1 MTILSPGAVNNTP
14 EIFGATPTA
23 QQLAD
28 RERVY
33 AMPLDKID
41 PAELTAYPD
50 ESMFWKF
57 ERLRAEQP
65 VHYTADEDSNY
76 GAYWSITKWDDIVRI
91 DTDSVTFS
99 NEAGISI
106 ASQRKDRHYEGYQ
119 VDGVADTRTPEQIEE
134 DKKKGIQSLLS
145 MDPPKHG
152 LHRGAVSESVSP
164 ANLADFEPLIRE
176 RIAGI
181 LDGLPIGEE
190 FDWVDKVSMELTAM
204 TLATLFNYPQERR
217 RELTFWSDVMTVTP
231 GPGEVVETHEEA
243 TAARHAFF
251 ATIAKMYQERGA
263 AEPEMDFMS
272 LMAHSPQS
280 KDFTL
285 PEILGDAI
293 ILLVGGNDTTRNTL
307 TGSVYA
313 MDRFP
318 EEQAKLRENPKLI
331 PNMVSETIRW
341 QTPLTHM
348 MRKANEDVEVGGQL
362 IKKGDKIA
370 LWYVSGNRDDSKLES
385 PNEYKI
391 DRKNPRQHLSFGFGV
406 HRCLG
411 NRVGELQLR
420 LAWEEILKRFP
431 EIKVVGE
438 PVRAYNNFAKGY
450 DSMTVIIP
458 SRYDA

>member
-1 MTILSPGAVNNTP
+1 MTTVTPETVRDNTP
-14 EIFGATPTA
+14 EILAAEPTA
-23 QQLAD
+23 KQLEA
-28 RERVY
+28 RARIY
-33 AMPLDKID
+33 AMPLEKID
-41 PAELTAYPD
+41 PAAI
-50 ESMFWKF
+50 ESFPNEEMFWKF
-57 ERLRAEQP
+57 ERLRAEDP
-65 VHYTADEDSNY
+65 VHFTSGEDSAY
-76 GAYWSITKWDDIVRI
+76 GDYWSVTKWDDIIKI
-91 DTDSVTFS
+91 DTDSVTYS
-99 NEAGISI
+99 NEAGITI
-106 ASQRKDRHYEGYQ
+106 GANRPDRQPSQYSPQGE
-119 VDGVADTRTPEQIEE
+119 DTRTDEQKAA
-134 DKKKGIQSLLS
+134 DKERGIQSLLS
-145 MDPPKHG
+145 MDPPQHG

-164 ANLADFEPLIRE
+164 ANLNDLEPLIRE

-217 RELTFWSDVMTVTP
+217 RELTFWSDVMTATP
-231 GPGEVVETHEEA
+231 GPGEVVETAEEA
-243 TAARHAFF
+243 NQARQNFY

-263 AEPEMDFMS
+263 AEPGQDFMS

-285 PEILGDAI
+285 PEVLGDSI

-318 EEQAKLRENPKLI
+318 EQNEKVRANPKLI

-348 MRKANEDVEVGGQL
+348 MRKANEDVEVGGKL
-362 IKKGDKIA
+362 IKKGDAIA
-370 LWYVSGNRDDSKLES
+370 LWYVSGNRDDSKLDR
-385 PNEYKI
+385 PNEYI
-391 DRKNPRQHLSFGFGV
+391 VDRKNPRQHLSFGFGV

-411 NRVGELQLR
+411 NRLGELQLR

-431 EIKVVGE
+431 EVKVVGE
-438 PVRAYNNFAKGY
+438 PVRAHNNFAKGY

>member
-1 MTILSPGAVNNTP
+1 MTTVHPAVARDNTP
-14 EIFGATPTA
+14 EIFRAEPTA
-23 QQLAD
+23 KQLED
-28 RERVY
+28 RARIY
-33 AMPLDKID
+33 ALPLEKID
-41 PAELTAYPD
+41 PAAIDSFPN
-50 ESMFWKF
+50 ESMYWKF
-57 ERLRAEQP
+57 ERLRAEDP
-65 VHYTADEDSNY
+65 VHFTSTEDSEY
-76 GAYWSITKWDDIVRI
+76 GDYWSITKWDDIVRI

-99 NEAGISI
+99 NEAGITI
-106 ASQRKDRHYEGYQ
+106 GANRPDRRSTAYTPEE
-119 VDGVADTRTPEQIEE
+119 DTRTPEQIEA
-134 DKKKGIQSLLS
+134 DRARGIQSLLS
-145 MDPPKHG
+145 MDPPQHG

-164 ANLADFEPLIRE
+164 ANLHDLEPLIRE

-217 RELTFWSDVMTVTP
+217 RELTFWSDVMTATP
-231 GPGEVVETHEEA
+231 GPGEVVETPEA
-243 TAARHAFF
+243 ADQARQAFF
-251 ATIAKMYQERGA
+251 AAVLQMYEERGA
-263 AEPEMDFMS
+263 AEPGQDFMS

-285 PEILGDAI
+285 PEILGDSI
-293 ILLVGGNDTTRNTL
+293 VLLVGGNDTTRNTL

-318 EEQAKLRENPKLI
+318 EEYAKLRENPKLI
-331 PNMVSETIRW
+331 PNMVAETIRW

-348 MRKANEDVEVGGQL
+348 MRKANEDVEVGGKL
-362 IKKGDKIA
+362 IKKGDTIA

-391 DRKNPRQHLSFGFGV
+391 DRKNPRQHLSFGFGI

-411 NRVGELQLR
+411 NRLAELQLR
-420 LAWEEILKRFP
+420 LTWEEILKRFP

>member
-1 MTILSPGAVNNTP
+1 MTTVHPAVARDNTP
-14 EIFGATPTA
+14 EIFRAEPTA
-23 QQLAD
+23 KQLED
-28 RERVY
+28 RARIY
-33 AMPLDKID
+33 ALPLEKID
-41 PAELTAYPD
+41 PAAIDSFPN
-50 ESMFWKF
+50 ESMYWKF
-57 ERLRAEQP
+57 ERLRAEDP
-65 VHYTADEDSNY
+65 VHFTSTEDSEY
-76 GAYWSITKWDDIVRI
+76 GDYWSITKWDDIVRI

-145 MDPPKHG
+145 MDPRKHG

-217 RELTFWSDVMTVTP
+217 RELTFWSDCMTVTP
-231 GPGEVVETHEEA
+231 GPSEIVKTEEERNAA
-243 TAARHAFF
+243 TQQFYAAVAQMF
-251 ATIAKMYQERGA
+251 QERGA
-263 AEPEMDFMS
+263 AEPAQDFMS

-293 ILLVGGNDTTRNTL
+293 VLLVGGNDTTRNTL

-313 MDRFP
+313 LDRNP
-318 EEQAKLRENPKLI
+318 EQWEKLKANPSLIAK
-331 PNMVSETIRW
+331 MVPETIRW
-341 QTPLTHM
+341 QTPLAHM
-348 MRKANEDVEVGGQL
+348 MRKAKEDVEVNGQL
-362 IKKGDKIA
+362 IKKGDRIA
-370 LWYVSGNRDDSKLES
+370 LWYVSGNRDDTKLDR
-385 PNEYKI
+385 PNEYII
-391 DRKNPRQHLSFGFGV
+391 DRKNPRQHLSFGFGI

-411 NRVGELQLR
+411 NRLAELQLR
-420 LAWEEILKRFP
+420 LTWEEILKRFP
-431 EIKVVGE
+431 EINVVSE
-438 PVRAYNNFAKGY
+438 PVRSHSNFVKGY
-450 DSMTVIIP
+450 ESMMVVIP
-458 SRYDA
+458 SRY

>member
-1 MTILSPGAVNNTP
+1 
-14 EIFGATPTA
+14 
-23 QQLAD
+23 
-28 RERVY
+28 
-33 AMPLDKID
+33 
-41 PAELTAYPD
+41 
-50 ESMFWKF
+50 
-57 ERLRAEQP
+57 
-65 VHYTADEDSNY
+65 
-76 GAYWSITKWDDIVRI
+76 
-91 DTDSVTFS
+91 
-99 NEAGISI
+99 
-106 ASQRKDRHYEGYQ
+106 
-119 VDGVADTRTPEQIEE
+119 
-134 DKKKGIQSLLS
+134 
-145 MDPPKHG
+145 
-152 LHRGAVSESVSP
+152 
-164 ANLADFEPLIRE
+164 
-176 RIAGI
+176 
-181 LDGLPIGEE
+181 
-190 FDWVDKVSMELTAM
+190 
-204 TLATLFNYPQERR
+204 
-217 RELTFWSDVMTVTP
+217 ELTFWSDVMTVTP

-331 PNMVSETIRW
+331 PNMVAETIRW

-348 MRKANEDVEVGGQL
+348 MRKANEDVEVGGKL
-362 IKKGDKIA
+362 IKKGDTIA
-370 LWYVSGNRDDSKLES
+370 MWYVSGNRDDSKLES